1 MCPVHFPQFLIN
13 GLGGFLGPSW
23 VRGADACRCE
33 SGRPGAGSAAPH
45 YLPDCHLPHMP
56 QGARAFLPS
65 PATRPLLP
73 QRHGATSGLSSS
85 RWRRSPSPP
94 KVGASAA
101 GTGREGHT

>member
-1 MCPVHFPQFLIN
+1 MCPVHFPQFLIT

-56 QGARAFLPS
+56 QGASVPPVASHATAPAAASRRDEWAEFVALPPVTV
-65 PATRPLLP
+65 PA
-73 QRHGATSGLSSS
+73 
-85 RWRRSPSPP
+85 
-94 KVGASAA
+94 
-101 GTGREGHT
+101 